1 MTSKIKTLTAL
12 SAGLLAAVSMNA
24 QVETFDLSAQRS
36 ESQIVNPVP
45 GEKLDQ
51 KGLVINPVPHQISVD
66 ENSSLLLENGF
77 QIKDRKKAFS
87 DDLGFLPLAEEGY
100 VLDIDYGAKK
110 AVKRGVREISGAYE
124 LTIGKKVVSIYGDD
138 EKGAFYGIQK
148 LRQILESERAA
159 A

>member
-45 GEKLDQ
+45 GKKLDH
-51 KGLVINPVPHQISVD
+51 KGLVINPVPHEISVD

-87 DDLGFLPLAEEGY
+87 DDLGFLPLEEEGY

-110 AVKRGVREISGAYE
+110 AVKRGVRNISGAYE
-124 LTIGKKVVSIYGDD
+124 LTI
-138 EKGAFYGIQK
+138 
-148 LRQILESERAA
+148 
-159 A
+159 